1 MVYGQCVRSPGE
13 VPYIQGVPGPGE
25 VLYGQVVSGS
35 GAVPY
40 EQGVQSL
47 VVRTKILF
55 LDVIAIKTHS

>member
-13 VPYIQGVPGPGE
+13 VPHIKGVPGPGE

-47 VVRTKILF
+47 VKYP
-55 LDVIAIKTHS
+55 S